1 MLWVHRAPPGT
12 PEPGMPY
19 SPALVPGECGLS
31 LAITST
37 IALCNFGPLSTG
49 CTSSETPLRVG
60 GAVTPFFFSKFFL
73 LIPLSHL
80 AEWLSAESTLA

>member
-12 PEPGMPY
+12 PKQGMPY
-19 SPALVPGECGLS
+19 SPASVPGEYGLS
-31 LAITST
+31 LATTSIT
-37 IALCNFGPLSTG
+37 ALCNFGPLSTG
-49 CTSSETPLRVG
+49 STSSETPLWG